1 MSKNA
6 NIFNSYTQ
14 TTVTTID
21 FSVKCGDFKEAVTIE
36 TNSELYDCQT
46 ELKYTLGIIRNKLK
60 SAEITMSLEDLKTLY
75 NEIGKAIGVRDTG
88 TTSSATETAGI
99 DNTSG
104 NESADTNP
112 F

>member
-21 FSVKCGDFKEAVTIE
+21 FSEKCGDFKEAVKIE
-36 TNSELYDCQT
+36 TNSELYDGQT
-46 ELKYTLGIIRNKLK
+46 ELKYSLGIIRNKLK
-60 SAEITMSLEDLKTLY
+60 AAEITLSLEEMKTLY
-75 NEIGKAIGVRDTG
+75 NELGKAIGVRDTG
-88 TTSSATETAGI
+88 TTSEATETAKT
-99 DNTSG
+99 DDVSG
-104 NESADTNP
+104 SESADTNP